1 MTTRPILLVGSIPCE
16 TSAAGLL
23 AHELGE
29 LAPRYPDGET
39 GNRIMWVRW
48 QRHVF
53 DDNPDLQLSETRKI
67 SGYQDKLVRPF
78 YLLKDGADISR
89 FAFKELGY
97 AQEAIRSYEQF
108 VRLKKKA

>member
-16 TSAAGLL
+16 TSAEVFRLL
-23 AHELGE
+23 AQELGE

-39 GNRIMWVRW
+39 GKRIMWVRW

-53 DDNPDLQLSETRKI
+53 DDNPDLRLSETRKI

-78 YLLKDGADISR
+78 YSLKDGADISR
-89 FAFKELGY
+89 IALDGKGF
-97 AQEAIRSYEQF
+97 
-108 VRLKKKA
+108 